1 MGSNMMR
8 QAVPTLQTETPLVGT
23 GMERVVARDSG
34 SCVIAKRGGV
44 VESIDASRIVVR
56 VNEKE
61 INPGN
66 SAVDIY
72 NIIKYN

>member
-1 MGSNMMR
+1 
-8 QAVPTLQTETPLVGT
+8 
-23 GMERVVARDSG
+23 MERVVARDSG
-34 SCVIAKRGGV
+34 SCSIAKRGGV

-61 INPGN
+61 INPGD

-72 NIIKYN
+72 NIIKKYKIQSDYLHKSKTCSY